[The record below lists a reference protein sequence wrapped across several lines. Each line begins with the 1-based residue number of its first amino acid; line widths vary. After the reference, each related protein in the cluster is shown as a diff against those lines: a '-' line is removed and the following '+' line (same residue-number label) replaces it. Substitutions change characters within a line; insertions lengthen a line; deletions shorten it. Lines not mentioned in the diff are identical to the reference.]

1 MFKNR
6 IEAATMLAE
15 KLLSYKERPD
25 TIILAIPRG
34 GIPVGAT
41 IAKILQLPMDIV
53 LTKKIGHPYNPE
65 FAIGALS
72 LESVVLGKDAENV
85 SKNYIDNQIIH
96 LRENLQK
103 RYDTYY
109 QGLKRK
115 TLTNKTV
122 ILTDDGIATGNTI
135 IATINLIAK
144 ERPSK
149 IIIAVPVS
157 SISAF
162 NKIKNTPH
170 VDQMIALEQPADFYA
185 VGQYYKDFSPVKDS
199 EAIKLFK
206 EFSN

>member
-53 LTKKIGHPYNPE
+53 LTKKIGHPYNTE

-72 LESVVLGKDAENV
+72 LESVVLGHDADNV
-85 SKNYIDNQIIH
+85 SKNYINNQIIQ
-96 LRENLQK
+96 LRETLQK
-103 RYDTYY
+103 KYDTYY
-109 QGLKRK
+109 QGIKRK